1 MTTRARECGLVRNLE
16 TGHVYGQDAFRHL
29 LAVERRRIG
38 SHQSVLLILIAL
50 RSTAGARTAIDGTTA
65 SRLFSQLHASLREVD
80 FAGWFRD
87 SWVAG
92 AVLIQG
98 INRLPLGAR
107 DQVGRRVTASVIDQ
121 VPVTAGHELYLRVL
135 QLRAQ
140 ENRL

>member
-1 MTTRARECGLVRNLE
+1 VRNLD

-38 SHQSVLLILIAL
+38 SRQSVLLVLIAM
-50 RSTAGARTAIDGTTA
+50 RSTAGARREIDGTTA

-98 INRLPLGAR
+98 TNRPPVDAR
-107 DQVGRRVTASVIDQ
+107 DQVGRRVTASVIDH
-121 VPVTAGHELYLRVL
+121 VAVTAGHELDLRVL

-140 ENRL
+140 QNRS